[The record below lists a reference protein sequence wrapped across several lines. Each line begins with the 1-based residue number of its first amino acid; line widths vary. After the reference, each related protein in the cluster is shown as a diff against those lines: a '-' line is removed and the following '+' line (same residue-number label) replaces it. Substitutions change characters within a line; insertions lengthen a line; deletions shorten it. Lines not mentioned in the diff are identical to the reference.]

1 MMAWRKLA
9 VMGAVTTML
18 GGCMHHH
25 GQNMSSGVLA
35 VDSLSATR
43 TALLRVDNAS
53 MGEVRIYQKL
63 PGMDAKYI
71 AKAAPGDV
79 RTTVLDPTYF
89 PAENMSFEVHPTDGS
104 AVRTLGPFKI
114 NKNETVDLVVPS
126 DVALSR
132 ATIHRSTP

>member
-18 GGCMHHH
+18 GGCMHHNS
-25 GQNMSSGVLA
+25 QNMSSGVLA

-43 TALLRVDNAS
+43 TALLRIDNS
-53 MGEVRIYQKL
+53 STGEVRVYQKL

-79 RTTVLDPTYF
+79 RTTVLDPMLF
-89 PAENMSFEVHPTDGS
+89 PTQDMSFEIHLADS
-104 AVRTLGPFKI
+104 QAVRTLGPFKI

-126 DVALSR
+126 DLSMAR
-132 ATIHRSTP
+132 ANIHRSTP